1 MENSSETLKALAV
14 LETFT
19 SDQCCGKCISCRE
32 GTRQMQQIL
41 SSLEG
46 SFPSSEEL
54 HLLTELGELIE
65 HTARCGLGKSISRQ
79 VLGVLEHQ
87 EGNQSIIEEYLPG
100 PYQELI
106 FFDIDPTRCKGCSK
120 CSRVCP
126 VKAITGVIK
135 KPFVIDHNTCIKCGT
150 CMINCKFGAIS
161 IKD

>member
-1 MENSSETLKALAV
+1 
-14 LETFT
+14 
-19 SDQCCGKCISCRE
+19 
-32 GTRQMQQIL
+32 MQQVL

-54 HLLTELGELIE
+54 HLLTELGELTE

-79 VLGVLEHQ
+79 VPGVLEHQ
-87 EGNQSIIEEYLPG
+87 EGNQRIIEEYLPG

-135 KPFVIDHNTCIKCGT
+135 KPFVIAHNTCIKCGT